1 LPDRPAPAT
10 MLINGKP
17 GDTVSALDR
26 GLQYGDGLFETLA
39 VVGGEPALW
48 ERHMRRLESGCRR
61 LGLPS
66 PPHELLL
73 SEWCAAIGAGQRGV
87 LKILLT
93 RGVGGRG
100 YRPPS
105 TAEPTRII
113 VFYPWPEYPQHWWR
127 DGIRLR
133 VCATRLGENPA
144 LAGLKHLSRL
154 EQVLARAEWDDP
166 GIAEGLML
174 NPSGHVV
181 EGTMTNLFLLR
192 DGTLITPDLSRCG
205 VAGIMRGVV
214 MDMARERG
222 IPVTERT
229 LALQELAR
237 ADALFVTNSLIGIWP
252 VRELDG
258 RRFNLDAIP
267 DGLGEAVTTVAS
279 RGMHPGIARQGHA

>member
-1 LPDRPAPAT
+1 
-10 MLINGKP
+10 M
-17 GDTVSALDR
+17 
-26 GLQYGDGLFETLA
+26 Q
-39 VVGGEPALW
+39 
-48 ERHMRRLESGCRR
+48 RLESGCRY
-61 LGLPS
+61 LGLPF
-66 PPHELLL
+66 PPHELLF
-73 SEWCAAIGAGQRGV
+73 SECCAAIGAGQQGV

-105 TAEPTRII
+105 AAEPTRII
-113 VFYPWPEYPQHWWR
+113 VFYPWPEYPQHWWQ

-133 VCATRLGENPA
+133 ICATRLGENLA

-174 NPSGHVV
+174 DSSGHVV

-205 VAGIMRGVV
+205 VTGVMRGVV
-214 MDMARERG
+214 MDVARERG

-229 LALQELAR
+229 LALQELAS

-252 VRELDG
+252 VRELED
-258 RRFNLDAIP
+258 RRFNLNAIP
-267 DGLGEAVTTVAS
+267 DGLREAVTTAA
-279 RGMHPGIARQGHA
+279 GLGLHPGLVRAGHA